1 MARFLKNID
10 KKAGLPPGSLIFTGQ
25 QKMDEP
31 RLRIID
37 FNPITLRKEF
47 IPSLEAAGPIK
58 TTETTSWLNID
69 GLHDSDLIKQIGEEF
84 DLQAL
89 MLEDIQ
95 DTGQRPKI
103 EEYPDQVF
111 ISMKMLF
118 LNEDQSEVWTE
129 QLSAILTKNYLITF
143 QERPGDVFEPVRN
156 RIDNPNGKMRV
167 RGCDY
172 LLYTLLD
179 CVVENYL
186 KVIEKM
192 GERIEEI
199 EDEVLENP
207 EPDLLEEIN
216 LYRREI
222 AYVRKAVRPVR
233 EIIIKL
239 KNLDSDVVTHETMPY
254 LRDLVSLE
262 EQAVDSTEIYKEM
275 LADLFSTYNMAI
287 GGKLNE
293 IMKFLT
299 IFATIFIPLTF
310 LAGIYGMN
318 FDSMPELHY
327 KYSYYILLGVMTAVA
342 VGMLLYF
349 KKRKWI

>member
-10 KKAGLPPGSLIFTGQ
+10 KKAGLPPGSLIFIGQ
-25 QKMDEP
+25 QRMDEP

-37 FNPITLRKEF
+37 FDPQTLRKEF
-47 IPSLEAAGPIK
+47 ITSLEDAGPIK
-58 TTETTSWLNID
+58 TTATTSWLNID
-69 GLHDSDLIKQIGEEF
+69 GLHDSDLIKRIGEQF
-84 DLQAL
+84 DLPAL

-95 DTGQRPKI
+95 DTGQRPKA
-103 EEYPDQVF
+103 EEYPDHVF
-111 ISMKMLF
+111 ITMKMLF
-118 LNEDQSEVWTE
+118 LNEDQSEVWSE
-129 QLSAILTKNYLITF
+129 QLSAVLTQHYLITF

-199 EDEVLENP
+199 EDEVIDNP

-233 EIIIKL
+233 EILSKL
-239 KNLDSDVVTHETMPY
+239 KNLDSDVIAHETMPY
-254 LRDLVSLE
+254 LRDLVGLE

-287 GGKLNE
+287 GSKLNE

-318 FDSMPELHY
+318 FESMPELHY
-327 KYSYYILLGVMTAVA
+327 KYGYYVLLGVMSVVA

>member
-1 MARFLKNID
+1 MARFLKNFD
-10 KKAGLPPGSLIFTGQ
+10 KKAGQSPGSLIFIGQ
-25 QKMDEP
+25 QRMDEP

-37 FNPITLRKEF
+37 YDSQKLRKEF
-47 IPSLEAAGPIK
+47 IKEIDEVGPIK
-58 TTETTSWLNID
+58 ETNTTSWLNID
-69 GLHDSDLIKQIGEEF
+69 GLHDSELIKKVGEKF
-84 DLQAL
+84 DLSSL

-103 EEYPDQVF
+103 EEYQDHLF
-111 ISMKMLF
+111 ITMKMLF
-118 LNEDQSEVWTE
+118 LNKDQTEVWSE
-129 QLSAILTKNYLITF
+129 QLSAILTPNYLITF

-156 RIDNPNGKMRV
+156 RITKPSGKIRT
-167 RGCDY
+167 RGTDY
-172 LLYTLLD
+172 LLYALLD
-179 CVVENYL
+179 CVLENYL

-192 GERIEEI
+192 GERIEDME
-199 EDEVLENP
+199 EEVLENP
-207 EPDLLEEIN
+207 VPELLEEIN

-233 EIIIKL
+233 EIISKL
-239 KNLDSDVVTHETMPY
+239 KNLDSEIINPETMPY
-254 LRDLVSLE
+254 LRDLASLE
-262 EQAVDSTEIYKEM
+262 EQAVDSAEIYKEM

-287 GGKLNE
+287 GNKLNE

-318 FDSMPELHY
+318 FESMPELHY
-327 KYSYYILLGVMTAVA
+327 KYGYHVLLGVMAVVA
-342 VGMLLYF
+342 VGMLFYF